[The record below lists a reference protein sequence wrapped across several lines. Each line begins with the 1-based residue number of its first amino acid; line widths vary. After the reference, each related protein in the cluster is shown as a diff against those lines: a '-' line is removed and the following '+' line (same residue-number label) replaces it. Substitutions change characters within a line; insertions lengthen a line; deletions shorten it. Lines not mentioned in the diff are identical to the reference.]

1 MLIIILAFNAALVVG
16 ACILIQ
22 VEQKGLA
29 GRPSIHL
36 SESTEDMSEHL
47 GMSIEALKELDKDN
61 RMVERCRDYLEQ
73 FVQIV
78 RSLGERPT
86 ICINAVR

>member
-1 MLIIILAFNAALVVG
+1 MVVG

-29 GRPSIHL
+29 ARPSIHL

-47 GMSIEALKELDKDN
+47 EMAIEALKELDKDN
-61 RMVERCRDYLEQ
+61 RMVARCRDYLEQ

-78 RSLGERPT
+78 RSLGEQSEALMTDPY
-86 ICINAVR
+86 